1 MSKAHK
7 ADEADK
13 AQVIAISRIIV
24 NQGTQIRAR
33 INQEVVAEY
42 AELIKAKHT
51 MPALDVVSD
60 GKLIWL
66 VDGFHRLKAAVAE
79 EFQRI
84 RVVITTGTLRD
95 AVLQACMSNHSHGLR
110 RTNEDKRRCVFAV
123 LNDEEWRNKPNTWI
137 GEKCGVSSMYIGNM
151 REKWLKLQMPT
162 KDEAHLKDSVRTSEG
177 RMKIGQVHKNRA
189 KREAE
194 ALRKPEPMKDK
205 VGRALTEAH
214 LKAAFAESYVF
225 DDVVLLLNEVLR
237 TIKDLAERPIGTYLP
252 LEAIEVDVK
261 NIRTGVKWSAPYAV
275 CPYCHGHGTD
285 CKACKGL
292 GWANR
297 AVYEAAPGEMKV

>member
-7 ADEADK
+7 AGE
-13 AQVIAISRIIV
+13 AQVIAINRIITD
-24 NQGTQIRAR
+24 QGTQIRAK

-42 AELIKAKHT
+42 ADLIKAKHT

-66 VDGFHRLKAAVAE
+66 VDGVHRLKAAVAE

-110 RTNEDKRRCVFAV
+110 RTSEDKRRCVLAV
-123 LNDEEWRNKPNTWI
+123 LDDEEWRNKPNTWI
-137 GEKCGVSSMYIGNM
+137 AEKCGVSDPHVASM

-252 LEAIEVDVK
+252 LKAIEVDVK

-275 CPYCHGHGTD
+275 CPYCQGHGTD

-292 GWANR
+292 GWANK
-297 AVYEAAPGEMKV
+297 AVYEAAPEEMKA